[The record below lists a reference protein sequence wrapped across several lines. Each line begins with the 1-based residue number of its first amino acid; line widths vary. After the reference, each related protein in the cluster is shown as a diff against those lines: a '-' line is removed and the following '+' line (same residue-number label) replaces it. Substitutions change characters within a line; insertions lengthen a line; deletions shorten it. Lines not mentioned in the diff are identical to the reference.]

1 MVVNRTPDKA
11 RELIKSIE
19 ADTKGFPIVLL
30 SGGLQDVV
38 EDEFDMIVN
47 ATSSSLSGD
56 AFPLSSNVL
65 GPNALAYD
73 MMYGKDDTSFSRW
86 ASVAKAYQISDGLG
100 MLVEQAA
107 ESFFLWRGKRPETR
121 AVMEALRAT

>member
-1 MVVNRTPDKA
+1 M
-11 RELIKSIE
+11 
-19 ADTKGFPIVLL
+19 LL

>member
-1 MVVNRTPDKA
+1 MGSEMCIRD
-11 RELIKSIE
+11 RIKSIE
-19 ADTKGFPIVLL
+19 ADAKGFPIVLL